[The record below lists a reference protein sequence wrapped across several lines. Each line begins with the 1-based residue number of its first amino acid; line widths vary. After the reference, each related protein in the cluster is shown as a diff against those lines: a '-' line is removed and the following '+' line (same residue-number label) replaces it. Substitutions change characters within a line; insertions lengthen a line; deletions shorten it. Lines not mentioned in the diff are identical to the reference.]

1 MKKCVALV
9 AMVGLAL
16 VSGGAVANQELN
28 NDMSRCTSGN
38 GPAVLVQVRGIKE
51 AAGKVRVQSYPA
63 IAGAWL
69 AKGRWLHRVE
79 TPASAGS
86 MNICIPV
93 PSEGRYGIA
102 VRHDRNGNGKTD
114 ISQDGGGFSNNP
126 SISILNLGRP
136 SVNKVAFDAGL
147 RKVKVYVKGPGG
159 GRESAI
165 RTIATSGIE
174 VSEIMDITPMP
185 HNGCRPPK
193 RRRV

>member
-1 MKKCVALV
+1 MKKYVALV

-16 VSGGAVANQELN
+16 VSGGAVASQELN
-28 NDMSRCTSGN
+28 NDMSRCTLGN

-93 PSEGRYGIA
+93 PSEGKYGIA

-136 SVNKVAFDAGL
+136 SVNKVAFDAG
-147 RKVKVYVKGPGG
+147 PGVT
-159 GRESAI
+159 R
-165 RTIATSGIE
+165 
-174 VSEIMDITPMP
+174 ITVNLKYM
-185 HNGCRPPK
+185 
-193 RRRV
+193 